1 METNMANS
9 STTGFGL
16 RPIKK
21 VGQNDNNGALSEWSI
36 ASGSALIS
44 HNDMCQVT
52 ADGVVLVSGNAIIYN
67 LGSLNGSFYTD
78 PTSNKPTWSNYW
90 PASVAASDAV
100 AFITDDP
107 YQMYEI
113 MSADTAFN
121 QNEVGGCADGVAAV
135 GVTPLFISK
144 TKISATTSS
153 TQAQFKI
160 LGVSRDPDHSDI
172 TEEGFALR
180 VKINEHFMTALGGL

>member
-1 METNMANS
+1 MANA

-21 VGQNDNNGALSEWSI
+21 VGQNDNNAALSEWSI
-36 ASGSALIS
+36 ASASALVS

-52 ADGVVLVSGNAIIYN
+52 ADGVVLVSGDTDKNNI
-67 LGSLNGSFYTD
+67 GSLNGAFYTD
-78 PTSNKPTWSNYW
+78 PTSNKPTWANYW

-135 GVTPLFISK
+135 GTTPLFISK
-144 TKISATTSS
+144 TKISATTSN
-153 TQAQFKI
+153 TAAQLKI

-172 TEEGFALR
+172 TASGFALR
-180 VKINEHFMTALGGL
+180 VCINEHLLKQEAGI

>member
-1 METNMANS
+1 MANT

-21 VGQNDNNGALSEWSI
+21 VGQNDNNAALSEWSI
-36 ASGSALIS
+36 ASASALIS
-44 HNDMCQVT
+44 HNDLCKIT
-52 ADGVVLVSGNAIIYN
+52 GDGVILVSGDGDANN
-67 LGSLNGSFYTD
+67 VGSLNGAFYTD
-78 PTSNKPTWSNYW
+78 PTTNKPSWSNYW

-107 YQMYEI
+107 KQMYEI
-113 MSADTAFN
+113 MSADTSFD
-121 QNEVGGCADGVAAV
+121 QDEVGECADVVSAV
-135 GVTPLFISK
+135 GTTPLFISK
-144 TKISATTSS
+144 TKISATTAN
-153 TQAQFKI
+153 TIAQLKI

-180 VKINEHFMTALGGL
+180 VMIDEHILGNNVAGI

>member
-1 METNMANS
+1 MANI

-21 VGQNDNNGALSEWSI
+21 VGQNDNNAALSEWSI

-44 HNDMCQVT
+44 HNDMCQIT

-67 LGSLNGSFYTD
+67 LGSLNGAFYTD

-107 YQMYEI
+107 YQMYEV

-144 TKISATTSS
+144 TKISATTSA

-172 TEEGFALR
+172 TVEGFALR
-180 VKINEHFMTALGGL
+180 VKINEHFMTALGGV